1 MSAALARVRRVAPL
15 VSRIVAAIVGGYALA
30 ALTSV
35 AALALPIAAP
45 QGVITGM
52 LASFVV
58 YTCVVIG
65 VFRAARRAW
74 GRLDRG
80 GAAVAGVVVR
90 LDVGRRRKV
99 MANPNDGSP
108 QVRDNGRAP
117 KSTKSKSTK
126 STGTQSKGVRQS
138 MSDLHTWAG
147 CWSAGC
153 CTRCS

>member
-15 VSRIVAAIVGGYALA
+15 VSRILAAIVGGYALA

-65 VFRAARRAW
+65 VFRACARRAW
-74 GRLDRG
+74 GGLLIAAVPLLLASWSVWPSAG
-80 GAAVAGVVVR
+80 GA
-90 LDVGRRRKV
+90 K
-99 MANPNDGSP
+99 
-108 QVRDNGRAP
+108 
-117 KSTKSKSTK
+117 
-126 STGTQSKGVRQS
+126 
-138 MSDLHTWAG
+138 
-147 CWSAGC
+147 
-153 CTRCS
+153 

>member
-15 VSRIVAAIVGGYALA
+15 VSRILAAIVGGYALA

-65 VFRAARRAW
+65 VSRAARRAW
-74 GRLDRG
+74 GGLLIAAVPLLLASWSVWPSAG
-80 GAAVAGVVVR
+80 GA
-90 LDVGRRRKV
+90 K
-99 MANPNDGSP
+99 
-108 QVRDNGRAP
+108 
-117 KSTKSKSTK
+117 
-126 STGTQSKGVRQS
+126 
-138 MSDLHTWAG
+138 
-147 CWSAGC
+147 
-153 CTRCS
+153 